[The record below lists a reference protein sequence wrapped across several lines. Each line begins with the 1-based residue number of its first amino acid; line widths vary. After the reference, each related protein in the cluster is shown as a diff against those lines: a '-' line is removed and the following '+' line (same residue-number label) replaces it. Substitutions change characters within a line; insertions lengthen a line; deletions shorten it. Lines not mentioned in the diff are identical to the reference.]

1 MTVQTVLLC
10 GVGGQG
16 TILAAD
22 ILAKVAALH
31 GLDVKLS
38 EVHGMAQRGGSVTTI
53 VRFGDKVFAPVTDP
67 GCADA
72 LVSFE
77 MLEAL
82 RSAHYLKS
90 SGTIFVND
98 ETINP
103 LSVKIG
109 AAKVAGDTRAL
120 LSEYTTRFVPA
131 RKLARDLGSPRSTNL
146 VLLGALSTVL
156 PFSEEEWIGV
166 IKGRVPAKTV
176 SANLAAFE
184 AGRASA
190 LAGSTHQDSVFDGPL
205 CTLHLDV
212 SAEERDL
219 L

>member
-1 MTVQTVLLC
+1 MSVQTVLLC

-22 ILAKVAALH
+22 ILAKVAAAH
-31 GLDVKLS
+31 KFDVKLS

-53 VRFGDKVFAPVTDP
+53 VRFGDKVHAPVTDT

-77 MLEAL
+77 MLEGL

-109 AAKVAGDTRAL
+109 AVKVEGDTRAL
-120 LSEYTTRFVPA
+120 LSEYSTRFVPA
-131 RKLARDLGSPRSTNL
+131 RTLACDLGSPRSTNI

-156 PFSEEEWIGV
+156 PFSVEEWTDV
-166 IKGRVPAKTV
+166 IRERVPAATV
-176 SANLAAFE
+176 NANLAAFE
-184 AGRASA
+184 AGRTSA
-190 LAGSTHQDSVFDGPL
+190 LVGPDRMDEVFSGPL
-205 CTLHLDV
+205 CTFHIDV
-212 SAEERDL
+212 SAEDRDL

>member
-1 MTVQTVLLC
+1 MSVQTVLLC

-22 ILAKVAALH
+22 ILAKVAAAH
-31 GLDVKLS
+31 GFDVKLS

-53 VRFGDKVFAPVTDP
+53 VRFGDEVHAPVTDP

-90 SGTIFVND
+90 TGTIFVND

-109 AAKVAGDTRAL
+109 AAKVEGDTREL
-120 LSEYTTRFVPA
+120 LSEYNTRFVPA
-131 RKLARDLGSPRSTNL
+131 RKLACQLGSPRSTNI
-146 VLLGALSTVL
+146 VLLGALSNVL
-156 PFSEEEWIGV
+156 PFSFDEWIDV
-166 IKGRVPAKTV
+166 IRGRVPAKTM

-190 LAGSTHQDSVFDGPL
+190 LGGSGQAESVFAGPL